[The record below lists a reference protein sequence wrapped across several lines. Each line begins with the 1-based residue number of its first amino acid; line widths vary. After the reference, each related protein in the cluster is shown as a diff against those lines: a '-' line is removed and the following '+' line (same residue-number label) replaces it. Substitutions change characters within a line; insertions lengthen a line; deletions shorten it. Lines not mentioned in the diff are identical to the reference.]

1 MGRSHELELL
11 RSRLAAA
18 VRGQGQV
25 VAVAGEAGIGKSRL
39 IGELHRGLP
48 DHPILYLEGHC
59 LPYATPIPCLP
70 LVEVLRAACG
80 IVETDGPDG
89 VRDKLRSVLDRSGM
103 DALEAAPYLLHLLDP
118 GEGGEVMVR
127 FSPDVVKAR
136 TFEALRELSRRLA
149 GRSPLVLVVED
160 LHWIDRTSE
169 EYLATF
175 VEVVAGARILL
186 VTTHRPGYRPPW
198 MDKSYATQ
206 IALQPLSSP
215 ESMSLVRDVI
225 GAAEVDAPTV
235 DMIVA
240 KAEGNPFFAEELA
253 RTVTEGGSPGPG
265 SSVPAVP
272 DTVEEVLMARIDRLA
287 AEDKRVLQAA
297 AVIGRR
303 RVPFLLLQAALDPP
317 DEALRERLVRLRGAE
332 FLFETR
338 SASELEYTFK
348 HALTHEV
355 AYASLL
361 PGQRRALHARI
372 VDVLE
377 SWQREGRE
385 ELVERLAHH
394 AIGAEAWDKAVD
406 YTRRAGLQALSRSA
420 HRDAAAW
427 FDEAIAALARLPERR
442 ELLEQ
447 AVDLRFELRNA
458 LFPLGQIE
466 QDLSHLKAVEPI
478 ARALGDQRRLAWI
491 SAYMARDFTLL
502 GDQDRALELGKRSLD
517 IAIDLGEADLQVL
530 TQAYL
535 GSAHHA
541 LGNYRL
547 GADLFRRSLAVS
559 RRGAPPPA
567 PRSARAGVGVLS
579 LLAGL
584 VPGQARRVRRG
595 DGLRRRERPHRAVGG
610 PAARP
615 HGRAVQPRLSPPPPG
630 RSPAGRPLLER
641 SLALCRTWNLT
652 AWFPNVASSLGQAY
666 ALSGEIASGVDLL
679 EQATARAAS
688 LRVVVNHAGE
698 MAWLGEAY
706 LLAGRRDE
714 AATTARRALELARRH
729 REQGNE
735 AHVLRLLGEI
745 ASHQEPGDVGAAEG
759 YYGQALALARE
770 REMRPLAVQCHLG
783 LERLYRQ
790 ARDRGDADEH
800 LARARALARE
810 MDMRL

>member
-1 MGRSHELELL
+1 MDTEDKRAVLGAMGVLVEGAEPGSLVVSAPAARFLARGFDLTPIGAGPGRRSAFHLGGLERGEDAGGRRTRFVGRSHELELL

-48 DHPILYLEGHC
+48 DQPILYLEGHC

-406 YTRRAGLQALSRSA
+406 YARRAGLQALSRSA

-547 GADLFRRSLAVS
+547 GADLFRRSLAS
-559 RRGAPPPA
+559 LDGERPHRHLGLPGPA
-567 PRSARAGVGVLS
+567 SVFCRCWLV
-579 LLAGL
+579 L

-595 DGLRRRERPHRAVGG
+595 DGLRRRERPHRAAGG

-630 RSPAGRPLLER
+630 RSPAGRPPPRAKPGSLPHLEPRRRGFPTSPRAWARPMR
-641 SLALCRTWNLT
+641 SPARSRAGWTSWNRR
-652 AWFPNVASSLGQAY
+652 PRGPRPSGSS
-666 ALSGEIASGVDLL
+666 
-679 EQATARAAS
+679 
-688 LRVVVNHAGE
+688 
-698 MAWLGEAY
+698 
-706 LLAGRRDE
+706 
-714 AATTARRALELARRH
+714 
-729 REQGNE
+729 
-735 AHVLRLLGEI
+735 
-745 ASHQEPGDVGAAEG
+745 
-759 YYGQALALARE
+759 
-770 REMRPLAVQCHLG
+770 
-783 LERLYRQ
+783 
-790 ARDRGDADEH
+790 
-800 LARARALARE
+800 
-810 MDMRL
+810 